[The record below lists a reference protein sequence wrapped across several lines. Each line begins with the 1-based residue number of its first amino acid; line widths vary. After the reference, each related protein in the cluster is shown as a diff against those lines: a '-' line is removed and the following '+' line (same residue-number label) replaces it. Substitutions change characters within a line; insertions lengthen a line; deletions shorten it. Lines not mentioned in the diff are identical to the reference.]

1 MQVAGTEPTPLL
13 TRRGTRR
20 GSNWAD
26 LTFAVI
32 LKTVLA
38 CRDKLRTCTFT
49 PRLPWNGSKNVFDL
63 QKGGDPVDLGEV
75 VWADDLAASFTFPTA
90 DAVEPGLMTES
101 GIMSDSFQS
110 YAMRLNYGPT
120 KTAAIAA
127 CRGPG
132 ARDAGRRLFGRQH
145 ITVLRENATPE
156 SVPIVAR
163 YRHVGVAHG
172 PEGSIKEELR
182 QRVAEAWAAYRQG
195 RKKLYRS
202 RQLATDAK
210 VTLWRTMVLS
220 RLFYGAGSWPPLPV
234 TEKRLLQS
242 TILGMLRQITVPCH
256 SEEQRVHQC
265 EVCAKA
271 ESACPAAMLF
281 AERLRYLR
289 QMVAAG
295 PPALWALLKLDPSG
309 CLPYQE
315 ALVWLQSRE
324 PRANAL
330 GHPQQSWQLWA
341 SGGPQSVQGHHQTCS
356 SARCL
361 EAAMPGCLV
370 PAPPLA
376 QGFAGQDLRPTQQPA
391 LADLVEART
400 GRPHSCRA
408 NLWFVT
414 KLFILGQKS
423 FLGQR
428 HHGPIFTG
436 VSFPQLLVRPRQLQ
450 GFLHLFGRELVLQVR
465 HDHQFLGG
473 VRARLLQQHPG
484 HHKVWKESGSFLGAV
499 SERPLLWWARVL
511 SRAIDAATIL
521 GPNGFSRFP
530 AMGSKRPQAMRSSS
544 STSSASSVC

>member
-1 MQVAGTEPTPLL
+1 MGKSVRRLPLQLTLRAFLRWQAHQGQSCGVLFADISAAFYAAVRQLAAPVELGSFGEVSHGLSLAAGDVEALRAHLSEPNALEADGASQHIAAEIHTGTWMQVAGTEPTPLL
-13 TRRGTRR
+13 TRRGTRP

-38 CRDKLRTCTFT
+38 CRDKLRTCTYT

-63 QKGGDPVDLGEV
+63 QGGGDPVDLGEV
-75 VWADDLAASFTFPTA
+75 VWADDLAACFTFPTA

-163 YRHVGVAHG
+163 YRHVGVAHR

-195 RKKLYRS
+195 RKKLYRN
-202 RQLATDAK
+202 RHLTTGAK

-256 SEEQRVHQC
+256 G
-265 EVCAKA
+265 
-271 ESACPAAMLF
+271 
-281 AERLRYLR
+281 ERLPCCYVVCRALAVGGGSPR
-289 QMVAAG
+289 LVGASQAG
-295 PPALWALLKLDPSG
+295 P
-309 CLPYQE
+309 
-315 ALVWLQSRE
+315 
-324 PRANAL
+324 
-330 GHPQQSWQLWA
+330 
-341 SGGPQSVQGHHQTCS
+341 
-356 SARCL
+356 
-361 EAAMPGCLV
+361 
-370 PAPPLA
+370 
-376 QGFAGQDLRPTQQPA
+376 
-391 LADLVEART
+391 
-400 GRPHSCRA
+400 
-408 NLWFVT
+408 
-414 KLFILGQKS
+414 
-423 FLGQR
+423 
-428 HHGPIFTG
+428 
-436 VSFPQLLVRPRQLQ
+436 
-450 GFLHLFGRELVLQVR
+450 
-465 HDHQFLGG
+465 
-473 VRARLLQQHPG
+473 
-484 HHKVWKESGSFLGAV
+484 
-499 SERPLLWWARVL
+499 
-511 SRAIDAATIL
+511 
-521 GPNGFSRFP
+521 
-530 AMGSKRPQAMRSSS
+530 
-544 STSSASSVC
+544 